1 LNFDNIFNSIITL
14 FILSTQE
21 GWPDYIFNFVDA
33 NRFSVDGEN
42 QGPEKDSNRLFMLYF
57 LVFIFIGAMFLINLF
72 IGVVQLN
79 YHLAEKAA
87 KSKFLTE

>member
-1 LNFDNIFNSIITL
+1 MNFDNIFNAIITL

-21 GWPDYIFNFVDA
+21 GWPDYLFYFVDA
-33 NRFSVDGEN
+33 DKISPDGEN

-72 IGVVQLN
+72 IGVV
-79 YHLAEKAA
+79 
-87 KSKFLTE
+87 S